1 MSKLNLKTKGMV
13 IFTLILFIGS
23 ISNVNDQEYKMD
35 VPTSVETLKLAAL
48 SIDLNLSDADAS
60 FHGEAASDYSGE
72 QLKGVGDVN
81 GDGFDDV
88 LIGADGNDDG
98 GDLAGKTYLILGKAS
113 GWIMDV
119 NLSSADASF
128 HGEAAEDYSGLSV
141 AGAGDVN
148 GDGADD
154 LLIGAYGNSYGGDDA
169 GKVYLIFGVP
179 PGPGGQP
186 FIPGYPFPIFA
197 TIAAITVLYLFKK
210 RKSLTIWK
218 NER

>member
-88 LIGADGNDDG
+88 LIGAKGNGEG
-98 GDLAGKTYLILGKAS
+98 GNLAGQTYLILGKAS

-141 AGAGDVN
+141 AGAGDIN
-148 GDGADD
+148 GDGFDD